1 VSKGKDSLPGEAFV
15 SKGFSPGTDPARE
28 ERQRGKCAHRGHNP
42 EEEEEG
48 RKVMSSTSVRE
59 IRKEEPS
66 SRPARDRS
74 RKELGGLTDSEVVQ
88 AFLEG
93 YGRAFGELV
102 DRYDKRLLNFVYR
115 TVGDRERAQDLVQ
128 ETFVRVYRHL
138 HRFDQTKKFSTWIY
152 TIASNLAKNE
162 LRNRS
167 RNPLVLFQTIKKN
180 WEADHRPLE
189 WEDTKLRPDDLF
201 RKRHLRELVENSV
214 EQLPEHHRL
223 VFVLRE
229 LEGKTY
235 EEIADITGCNLGTVK
250 SRLNRARNNFARII
264 APLLD

>member
-1 VSKGKDSLPGEAFV
+1 MSGLPPIRQVRGWHGRCTQMDDVEIRFDEIGTDSSEGEIMAVKAARKSGSRVFGTGEAQ
-15 SKGFSPGTDPARE
+15 
-28 ERQRGKCAHRGHNP
+28 ERR
-42 EEEEEG
+42 
-48 RKVMSSTSVRE
+48 RKLHEM
-59 IRKEEPS
+59 
-66 SRPARDRS
+66 
-74 RKELGGLTDSEVVQ
+74 GDSQVVQ
-88 AFLEG
+88 AFLDGNE
-93 YGRAFGELV
+93 RAFGELV
-102 DRYDKRLLNFVYR
+102 GRYDVRLVNFVYR

-138 HRFDQTKKFSTWIY
+138 ERFDQSKKFSTWIY

-180 WEADHRPLE
+180 WDADHRPLE
-189 WEDTKLRPDDLF
+189 WEDTQFKPDDLF
-201 RKRHLRELVENSV
+201 RKRFLKEKVEEAV
-214 EQLPEHHRL
+214 AQLPEHHRI

-235 EEIADITGCNLGTVK
+235 EEIAEIADCNLGTVK

-264 APLLD
+264 APMID